1 MKFKYIGIDKN
12 GKKVKGTIYANSIKE
27 AKEKLQNIYLI
38 KIKSSTSFSIGSVN
52 KKELAK
58 TLQTLGLYLKASIPL
73 KKAINLTKNQTS
85 NQKLQKFL
93 EHIENEINQGKEL
106 YLAIKSQNFI
116 KLPNYVLE
124 SIQIAQ
130 KSSKLDL
137 ILIEMANFL
146 MQEEKIS
153 SKTLQAITYPAF
165 VITISIILVGIMLTT
180 MVPKIISIFSSLN
193 QTLPTPTKIVIS
205 LSNFIKEHYFLI
217 LLSLL
222 IFIIVSVLLYK
233 RKKIRLFIHS
243 FLLKLPIL
251 KRLITS
257 KEIGRFSYLSFVLTS
272 SGINF
277 IDAINLSL
285 NTIENEKIKNDLK
298 KALIKVKEGEKLST
312 ALKEINFYDESFIQT
327 VALIEET
334 GEVKNILK
342 NISKLYLNEYETQI
356 STLLSLLEPILM
368 IIVGAVIGFI
378 ITAMLLPIF
387 SMNIIH

>member
-1 MKFKYIGIDKN
+1 LKFKYIGIDKE
-12 GKKVKGTIYANSIKE
+12 GKKVKGVIYASSIKE

-38 KIKSSTSFSIGSVN
+38 KIKSSASISIGSVN

-93 EHIENEINQGKEL
+93 EHLESEINQGKEL

-116 KLPNYVLE
+116 KLPNYILE

-146 MQEEKIS
+146 IQEEKIS
-153 SKTLQAITYPAF
+153 SKTIQAITYPAF
-165 VITISIILVGIMLTT
+165 VITISIILVGVMLTT

-193 QTLPTPTKIVIS
+193 QKLPTPTKIVIS
-205 LSNFIKEHYFLI
+205 LSNFIKDNYFLI
-217 LLSLL
+217 LFTLVVVIAIS
-222 IFIIVSVLLYK
+222 IWLYK
-233 RKKIRLFIHS
+233 RKKVKLFIHS

-251 KRLITS
+251 KKLITS

-277 IDAINLSL
+277 IDAINLSS
-285 NTIENEKIKNDLK
+285 NTIENEKIKSNFK

-312 ALKEINFYDESFIQT
+312 ALKEINFYDENFIQT
-327 VALIEET
+327 IALIEET

-342 NISKLYLNEYETQI
+342 NISELYLNEYETQI
-356 STLLSLLEPILM
+356 STLLSLLEPLLM